1 MEIVTHMSFMVELQ
15 EDMET
20 TYGEPDTSEEVCPV
34 RREGAENLLKEHRR
48 LTPYSTKEHKCIE
61 EAYKRLDYMSQDE
74 VIRAAAVAREKL
86 RWDIEAGKEARYEEG
101 IEVGREEGLIEAAK
115 KLIASG
121 MEPNTVCDM
130 LGISES
136 DLD

>member
-1 MEIVTHMSFMVELQ
+1 ME
-15 EDMET
+15 
-20 TYGEPDTSEEVCPV
+20 
-34 RREGAENLLKEHRR
+34 LLA
-48 LTPYSTKEHKCIE
+48 KEHKCIE

-101 IEVGREEGLIEAAK
+101 REEGIEIGEKKGLIEAAK
-115 KLIASG
+115 KFIASG
-121 MEPNTVCDM
+121 MEPKTVCDM

-136 DLD
+136 DLN